1 MALLLEMIVKFTPK
15 HTACLFVCFSA
26 INPCGYLSLALYWLK
41 IARGKARMASILAG
55 VRLIF
60 LLSTLVAASVPFLL
74 KFKGLLQH
82 LCFIWAL
89 STLWMS
95 TVLFV
100 SLHWLYSNFTL
111 VRLRDSSNSYK
122 LSKAPYHHYHP
133 LCDSFRLKLVLF
145 WSSIL

>member
-1 MALLLEMIVKFTPK
+1 
-15 HTACLFVCFSA
+15 
-26 INPCGYLSLALYWLK
+26 
-41 IARGKARMASILAG
+41 MASILAG

-122 LSKAPYHHYHP
+122 H
-133 LCDSFRLKLVLF
+133 
-145 WSSIL
+145 I